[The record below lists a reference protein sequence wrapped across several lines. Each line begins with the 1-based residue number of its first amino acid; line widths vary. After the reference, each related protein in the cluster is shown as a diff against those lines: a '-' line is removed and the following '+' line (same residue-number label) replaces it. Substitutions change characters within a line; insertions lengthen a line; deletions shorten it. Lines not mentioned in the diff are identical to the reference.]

1 MYFLLEKAQIALQT
15 GRFSSYKKLLSSL
28 MFGDELFGKQM
39 VSGKHS
45 EEEFALKR
53 QREKQSLLSV
63 A

>member
-1 MYFLLEKAQIALQT
+1 MRFLLVKAQTALQA
-15 GRFSSYKKLLSSL
+15 GRFNSCRKLLSSL
-28 MFGDELFGKQM
+28 MFGVLFWKQM

-53 QREKQSLLSV
+53 QREKQSLLSL